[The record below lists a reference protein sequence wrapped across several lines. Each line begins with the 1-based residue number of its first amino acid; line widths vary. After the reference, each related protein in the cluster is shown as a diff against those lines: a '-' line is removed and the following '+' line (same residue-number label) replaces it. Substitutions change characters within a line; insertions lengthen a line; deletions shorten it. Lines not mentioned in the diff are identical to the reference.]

1 MMKMIL
7 GRVCELPSTRH
18 MTTIEMV

>member
-1 MMKMIL
+1 MKMIL